1 MSEALGGIRVLV
13 VDDSATL
20 REHVAGLLESA
31 GAVVDSADS
40 GRRAVA
46 LLEAGAA
53 PDLVLLDVRMPS
65 PDGFATLTRLGE
77 DFQSVPVVMLSSDG
91 KASTIVEA
99 MRRGAV
105 DFLTKPADAPALVEA
120 IQRVVATR
128 ARESGHAEFQAN
140 PHHPLGLWD
149 GPSLRAIR
157 DTIDQV
163 ADTDVTILIQG
174 ESGVGK
180 EVAARRVHERSARAE
195 GPFVKVNC
203 AALPGD
209 LLESELFGYEK
220 AAFTG
225 ASSRKAGR
233 FELANGGTIFLDEIG
248 EMSAAAQAKVLH
260 VLQDAS
266 FYRVG
271 GNDEIRVDV
280 RVVAASNRPLDQEVA
295 RGRFREDLYFRL
307 NVVALHLPALR
318 DRGDEI
324 GALIAFLLQRSAA
337 RYKRPAPELS
347 QELLARFASHP
358 FPGNI
363 RELENY
369 LKRIVVLG
377 SEAQILEELD
387 EKRMA
392 EVEPLDFSDLL
403 DQVEST
409 AGEVP
414 LREVGR
420 MAAEAA
426 ERRTIRHA
434 LARTDWNRRQ
444 AAHLLGVSYKTLL
457 QKIRNGELVPE

>member
-1 MSEALGGIRVLV
+1 MSDALSGVRVLV

-20 REHVAGLLESA
+20 REHVANLLEA
-31 GAVVDSADS
+31 HGAVVDSADS
-40 GRRAVA
+40 GRRALA

-53 PDLVLLDVRMPS
+53 PDVVMLDVRMPS
-65 PDGFATLTRLGE
+65 PDGLATLARIRE
-77 DFQSVPVVMLSSDG
+77 EHPSAPVVMLSSDG

-99 MRRGAV
+99 IRRGAS
-105 DFLTKPADAPALVEA
+105 DFLTKPPAAAALVEA
-120 IQRVVATR
+120 VQRVVASR
-128 ARESGHAEFQAN
+128 AREARYSEFQAN
-140 PHHPLGLWD
+140 AHHPEGLWN
-149 GPSLRAIR
+149 GPSLRSIR
-157 DTIDQV
+157 DTIEQV

-180 EVAARRVHERSARAE
+180 EVAARRVHERSARAA

-220 AAFTG
+220 SAFTG
-225 ASSRKAGR
+225 ATGRRAGR

-248 EMSAAAQAKVLH
+248 EMSAPAQAKVLH

-271 GNDEIRVDV
+271 GNDEIHVDV
-280 RVVAASNRPLDQEVA
+280 RVVTASNRPLDQEVA

-324 GALIAFLLQRSAA
+324 GAMIDFLLERSAA
-337 RYKRPAPELS
+337 RYKRPVPELS
-347 QELLARFASHP
+347 QELRARFATHP

-377 SEAQILEELD
+377 SETQILDELAA
-387 EKRMA
+387 KRGA
-392 EVEPLDFSDLL
+392 AIEPPDFEDLLEEVEA
-403 DQVEST
+403 T
-409 AGEVP
+409 AGDVP

-420 MAAEAA
+420 IAAEAA
-426 ERRTIRHA
+426 EQRAIRHA

-444 AAHLLGVSYKTLL
+444 AAQLLGVSYKTLL
-457 QKIRNGELVPE
+457 QKIRQGDLAPD